1 MKKNVFGRVLSALC
15 FVCLV
20 ILLTFF
26 IVEYVGQY
34 TEVEGMSMYPTLKNK
49 ENLILDKVTYRF
61 QDPKRYDIIVFP
73 PQYKENTYYIKRIIG
88 LPGEE
93 VMIRN
98 GEVYIDGK
106 KLKDDCG
113 YEKILEP
120 GLAEEP
126 FVLGETEYFVLGDN
140 RNNSLDSREPE
151 VGNIQRKD
159 IIGRAFF
166 RIWPFSA
173 FGWIQ

>member
-93 VMIRN
+93 AMIRN

-113 YEKILEP
+113 YEIRERRDHERDRERDH
-120 GLAEEP
+120 GCR
-126 FVLGETEYFVLGDN
+126 GRGSRDCGD
-140 RNNSLDSREPE
+140 RSCR
-151 VGNIQRKD
+151 G
-159 IIGRAFF
+159 
-166 RIWPFSA
+166 
-173 FGWIQ
+173 